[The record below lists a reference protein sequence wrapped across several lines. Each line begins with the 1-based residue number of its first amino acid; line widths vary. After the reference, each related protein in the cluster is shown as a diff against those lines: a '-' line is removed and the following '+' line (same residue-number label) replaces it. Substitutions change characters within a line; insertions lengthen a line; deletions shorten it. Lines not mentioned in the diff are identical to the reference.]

1 MASFL
6 IHMCVCDEVNK
17 IIKKDRKKILI
28 GSIAP
33 DIAKLIGIS
42 RDITHFGKYPIF
54 NEEHF
59 LSKYKQNLNDDFV
72 LGYFIH
78 LYTDYL
84 WNEYF
89 INQIFKDGEL
99 TMIDGEKIKC
109 NEELSKYL
117 YEDYDSLIDDIIDTY
132 NMDLSFLNEDIPTIN
147 NIIEEIPVTKLD
159 IILNKTKELV
169 NYKNKSKLNVMNMD
183 SINLFVSLCKNKII
197 NKLNE
202 IV

>member
-6 IHMCVCDEVNK
+6 IHMCVCNEVNK
-17 IIKKDRKKILI
+17 VIKKDRKKILI

-42 RDITHFGKYPIF
+42 RDITHFGEYPIF
-54 NEEHF
+54 NEEEF
-59 LSKYKQNLNDDFV
+59 LSKYKQHLNDDFV

-89 INQIFKDGEL
+89 IKEIYKDGNL
-99 TMIDGEKIKC
+99 IMIDGKKIKC
-109 NEELSKYL
+109 DKELSTYL
-117 YEDYDSLIDDIIDTY
+117 YQDYDSLIEDIIDTY
-132 NMDLSFLNEDIPTIN
+132 NMDLSFLEEEIPIIDG
-147 NIIEEIPVTKLD
+147 IIEEIPVSQLHVV
-159 IILNKTKELV
+159 LNRASELV
-169 NYKNKSKLNVMNMD
+169 NYKNKAKLNVMDMD
-183 SINLFVSLCKNKII
+183 SINKFVSLCKNKII
-197 NKLNE
+197 EKINK